1 MAKFT
6 AKEWDDI
13 RKRFHNSIMADTSL
27 SSLAQNLDTADWPV
41 KGEEEKPS
49 KYIDFN
55 YDELLLLPEIAGSE
69 KRADHLIGI
78 LKETLAFD
86 DPFGDMVAQVEES
99 ASKENPV
106 LKTLGRLGIPE
117 AYPLALVNLT
127 EGTRTVCASEGV
139 KTIGEFANLAQQM
152 STRVV
157 IGGDFRALLNAL
169 SHGDEEGI
177 GQFLPFRKGASGLHL
192 PEALGLAAGSVT
204 RPEQLALAR
213 AYGAPLAGAAATP
226 PRRGR
231 SGQGRAARADRDDR
245 HARVVPGRD
254 DRPRRQAQRRRCA
267 RTRTRRHR
275 RPRPRGDRRPL
286 LPPGRRPPPPLDRR
300 AREEGRLVF
309 APVWALSSRRGEPA
323 VTAPRE
329 PAPPGPS
336 FPPPPFPKPPSFA
349 PPPGVP
355 APKPAGGARPL
366 VLPRRASPLLRAQEA
381 AAATTAATAEARKSI
396 DAIIS
401 QSRAPGAAALRR

>member
-6 AKEWDDI
+6 AKEWEEI
-13 RKRFHNSIMADTSL
+13 RKRFHHSIMADTSL

-55 YDELLLLPEIAGSE
+55 YEELLMLPEIAGSE

-117 AYPLALVNLT
+117 AYPLALVALS

-157 IGGDFRALLNAL
+157 IGGDFRSLLNAL

-177 GQFLPFRKGASGLHL
+177 GQFLPFRKGSSGLHL
-192 PEALGLAAGSVT
+192 PEALGLAAASVS
-204 RPEQLALAR
+204 RAEQLALAK
-213 AYGAPLAGAAATP
+213 AHGAKL
-226 PRRGR
+226 
-231 SGQGRAARADRDDR
+231 SGPD
-245 HARVVPGRD
+245 
-254 DRPRRQAQRRRCA
+254 
-267 RTRTRRHR
+267 
-275 RPRPRGDRRPL
+275 
-286 LPPGRRPPPPLDRR
+286 
-300 AREEGRLVF
+300 
-309 APVWALSSRRGEPA
+309 
-323 VTAPRE
+323 
-329 PAPPGPS
+329 
-336 FPPPPFPKPPSFA
+336 
-349 PPPGVP
+349 
-355 APKPAGGARPL
+355 
-366 VLPRRASPLLRAQEA
+366 ASA
-381 AAATTAATAEARKSI
+381 AAALAADAQAKTEQRVQIAMNGTFEWFKDATTALVDKLNAGGSLERELVVIGDPAREAIAANFFRKAVASRLKTAVSAEPAKKGGLF
-396 DAIIS
+396 
-401 QSRAPGAAALRR
+401 SRLFGR

>member
-27 SSLAQNLDTADWPV
+27 HSLAQNLDTADWPV
-41 KGEEEKPS
+41 KGEEETPS

-55 YDELLLLPEIAGSE
+55 YDELLMLPEIAGNE

-127 EGTRTVCASEGV
+127 EGTRVVCASEGV

-192 PEALGLAAGSVT
+192 PEALGLAAASVA
-204 RPEQLALAR
+204 RPEQLALAQS
-213 AYGAPLAGAAATP
+213 YGVKLSGA
-226 PRRGR
+226 
-231 SGQGRAARADRDDR
+231 D
-245 HARVVPGRD
+245 
-254 DRPRRQAQRRRCA
+254 
-267 RTRTRRHR
+267 
-275 RPRPRGDRRPL
+275 
-286 LPPGRRPPPPLDRR
+286 
-300 AREEGRLVF
+300 
-309 APVWALSSRRGEPA
+309 
-323 VTAPRE
+323 
-329 PAPPGPS
+329 
-336 FPPPPFPKPPSFA
+336 
-349 PPPGVP
+349 
-355 APKPAGGARPL
+355 
-366 VLPRRASPLLRAQEA
+366 A
-381 AAATTAATAEARKSI
+381 AAAAPLSADAQAKAAQRIQIATNSTVEWFKDATNALVEKLNAGGSLERELVIIGDPAREAIAAHAFRQAAGSRLKSAAPATPAEPAKKGGLF
-396 DAIIS
+396 
-401 QSRAPGAAALRR
+401 SRLFGR

>member
-177 GQFLPFRKGASGLHL
+177 GQFLPFRTGASGLHL

-226 PRRGR
+226 PL
-231 SGQGRAARADRDDR
+231 AADAQ
-245 HARVVPGRD
+245 AKAEQRVQIAMTATLEWFQD
-254 DRPRRQAQRRRCA
+254 ATTA
-267 RTRTRRHR
+267 
-275 RPRPRGDRRPL
+275 
-286 LPPGRRPPPPLDRR
+286 
-300 AREEGRLVF
+300 LVDK
-309 APVWALSSRRGEPA
+309 LN
-323 VTAPRE
+323 
-329 PAPPGPS
+329 
-336 FPPPPFPKPPSFA
+336 
-349 PPPGVP
+349 
-355 APKPAGGARPL
+355 AGGALEREL
-366 VLPRRASPLLRAQEA
+366 VVIGDPAREAIAARFFRQAVARRLHSAVEPAKKGGLF
-381 AAATTAATAEARKSI
+381 
-396 DAIIS
+396 
-401 QSRAPGAAALRR
+401 SRLFGR